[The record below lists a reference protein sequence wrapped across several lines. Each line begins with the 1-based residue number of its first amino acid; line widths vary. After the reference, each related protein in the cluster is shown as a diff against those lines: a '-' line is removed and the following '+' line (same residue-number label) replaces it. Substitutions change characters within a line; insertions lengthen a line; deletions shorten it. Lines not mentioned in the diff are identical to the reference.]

1 MAQPPRLRTCGRD
14 ADNSS
19 MKSRLDVCEAELEE
33 LPVVLFERRRRPDRR
48 SSWRGGR
55 RDSDW
60 LNRPPDSLDRLGSP
74 RRQLWRR
81 WAKP

>member
-1 MAQPPRLRTCGRD
+1 
-14 ADNSS
+14 
-19 MKSRLDVCEAELEE
+19 MKSRLDVCDAELDE
-33 LPVVLFERRRRPDRR
+33 LPAVLIERRRRPDRR

-60 LNRPPDSLDRLGSP
+60 LNRPPGSLDRLEQGQ
-74 RRQLWRR
+74 RGQLWRR